1 MKAIIS
7 RTSNGAWVRIVDKD
21 AMEVRTEDLSYQFD
35 AYKHDGE
42 DMSGLVHMLYEV
54 VDQMGWVGDRRDKER
69 IQIRVVHGDK
79 FEHGPDD
86 PPSECRI
93 CFDNKPI

>member
-7 RTSNGAWVRIVDKD
+7 RTSNGAWLRIINKD
-21 AMEVRTEDLSYQFD
+21 EDGVTKEDFSYQFD

-42 DMSGLVHMLYEV
+42 QMHGLASMLW
-54 VDQMGWVGDRRDKER
+54 DILGSMGWDGDRHDEQR

-79 FEHGPDD
+79 FSHADKREE
-86 PPSECRI
+86 SECKI
-93 CFDNKPI
+93 CQESK